1 MTSADAVAVQNAT
14 LPFVMP
20 WKDLDPHFNVVS
32 LDAATQGWDMLLAG
46 QGVTLRTGI
55 DQVPKDCSVATGF
68 DILDTLTP
76 KALGIWASKAEQA
89 FRPGGLLVLGGSN
102 PEHPETRKGALFP
115 TEVAQILKKS
125 GFARVRVIQPLLISD
140 DTRLF
145 SALCGMSQK
154 YAIVAQ
160 TEAYGKAFDVFSS
173 AFAETS
179 VSPTKE
185 RIKRAEAA
193 LHDRIKQAEAA
204 LHDRVQHAETA
215 LHDRIHRAEAA
226 LHDQRQEITEL
237 RLRLIRATR
246 RRGLRKL
253 VYQLKQHWR
262 ARRQAQPLPATSADE
277 AQLSAR
283 PAPPVREIHIPPVD
297 PVPLS
302 SREVTIRTR
311 LFGPQAE

>member
-1 MTSADAVAVQNAT
+1 MTSADAIAVQNAT

-46 QGVTLRTGI
+46 QGISLRTGM

-76 KALGIWASKAEQA
+76 KALGTWASKAEQA
-89 FRPGGLLVLGGSN
+89 FRPGGLLVLGGIN

-115 TEVAQILKKS
+115 TEVAQILKES
-125 GFARVRVIQPLLISD
+125 GFARVRVIQPLLTPD
-140 DTRLF
+140 DASLF
-145 SALCGMSQK
+145 SALYGMSQE
-154 YAIVAQ
+154 YAVVAQ
-160 TEAYGKAFDVFSS
+160 TDAYGKAFDVFSS
-173 AFAETS
+173 AFAEAS

-185 RIKRAEAA
+185 RIKQAEA
-193 LHDRIKQAEAA
+193 RIKQAEAA
-204 LHDRVQHAETA
+204 LHDRIRHDETA

-226 LHDQRQEITEL
+226 LHDQSQEITEL

-253 VYQLKQHWR
+253 VYQLKQYWR
-262 ARRQAQPLPATSADE
+262 ARRQAQPLPSTSADE
-277 AQLSAR
+277 VQLSAK

-302 SREVTIRTR
+302 SREDTIRTR